1 MGSSR
6 KVIGI
11 ALLNEVLA
19 GVFRTSGFTIVGYQC
34 SQCLFGCF
42 SVFYSLS
49 FFFFHLYFVVEGRLP
64 KTGNSHS
71 VEIGNERAQ
80 GFGTS
85 LELEENS

>member
-1 MGSSR
+1 MKYWLGCSGHLGLQS
-6 KVIGI
+6 
-11 ALLNEVLA
+11 L
-19 GVFRTSGFTIVGYQC
+19 VFNVVNVYLDVF
-34 SQCLFGCF
+34 LF
-42 SVFYSLS
+42 SVLCS
-49 FFFFHLYFVVEGRLP
+49 FFFHLYFVVEGRLP

>member
-34 SQCLFGCF
+34 SQCLFGWF
-42 SVFYSLS
+42 SVFCSLS
-49 FFFFHLYFVVEGRLP
+49 FFFHLYFVVEGRLP

-80 GFGTS
+80 GFDTS